1 MPEKHILKRASALLC
16 ALVIAAVSGCNAQ
29 ERLPAAVSVPS
40 GTHTDISE
48 EISSDTYEPEPVIS
62 SEESAESSETSV
74 DSEPTEEADVSSEEA
89 EPSQEASAPP
99 EEIETPPEQ
108 TTATTTTT
116 TTASTTVTTAASAPP
131 AEVVIPDVKTVSSP
145 RVDIASSDSGVID
158 WSNASLGYISAA
170 YTGSSTGAK
179 LRIICGDM
187 TYDHDLTLDG
197 ADCYFPL
204 SCGSG
209 TYSVILYEKLS
220 GTKYSRAVEA
230 EFTAKISDEI
240 GMFLYPNDYV
250 MFTKKSAC
258 VKKAAEL
265 CAGKDDVIEKTAAVF
280 GWITEN
286 VTYDYDLAA
295 TVQSGYL
302 PDPDSVLSRRKGICF
317 DYASLVAA
325 MLRSQ
330 GIPTRLVVGYAS
342 PNIYHAWNEV
352 YTAET
357 GWITPQLLLSSKG
370 YNIVD
375 ATFYASASDKSA
387 ISVYISNGANYS
399 AIYYY

>member
-29 ERLPAAVSVPS
+29 ERPPAAVCVPS

-48 EISSDTYEPEPVIS
+48 EISSDTYEPVIS
-62 SEESAESSETSV
+62 SEESTGPSEISM
-74 DSEPTEEADVSSEEA
+74 DPEPTEDADISSEEA
-89 EPSQEASAPP
+89 DPSQEVSDPP
-99 EEIETPPEQ
+99 EEIETPPER
-108 TTATTTTT
+108 TTAATTTPT
-116 TTASTTVTTAASAPP
+116 TTASATVTTAASAPP

-145 RVDIASSDSGVID
+145 GVDVASSDSGVID

-170 YTGSSTGAK
+170 YTGASTGAK

-187 TYDHDLTLDG
+187 TYDHDLSPDG

-240 GMFLYPNDYV
+240 AMFLYPNDYV

-280 GWITEN
+280 GWITDN
-286 VTYDYDLAA
+286 ITYDYDLAA
-295 TVQSGYL
+295 AVQSGYL

-387 ISVYISNGANYS
+387 ISAYISNGANYS

>member
-1 MPEKHILKRASALLC
+1 MPEKHILKRAAALLC

-29 ERLPAAVSVPS
+29 EPPESAPASSVP
-40 GTHTDISE
+40 HTDISS
-48 EISSDTYEPEPVIS
+48 EIPPRTEGSEPVIS
-62 SEESAESSETSV
+62 SEESREQTEPSAV
-74 DSEPTEEADVSSEEA
+74 SEPQDEPDVSSEGSET
-89 EPSQEASAPP
+89 SAP
-99 EEIETPPEQ
+99 EEESAEPPEQ
-108 TTATTTTT
+108 TTAA
-116 TTASTTVTTAASAPP
+116 TTATTAASAVTSTAVTTSASVPP
-131 AEVVIPDVKTVSSP
+131 AEVVIPEVKTLSSP
-145 RVDIASSDSGVID
+145 RVDFASSDSGVID
-158 WSNASLGYISAA
+158 WSNAALGYISAA
-170 YTGSSTGAK
+170 YTGGSSGAK

-187 TYDHDLTLDG
+187 TYDHDLSTDG

-220 GTKYSRAVEA
+220 GTKYTRAVEA
-230 EFTAKISDEI
+230 EFTAKIKDEV
-240 GMFLYPNDYV
+240 GMFLYPNEYV
-250 MFTKKSAC
+250 MFTKRSDC
-258 VKKAAEL
+258 VRKAAEL
-265 CAGKDDVIEKTAAVF
+265 CAGVDDVIEKTAAVF

-286 VTYDYDLAA
+286 VTYDYDLASS
-295 TVQSGYL
+295 VQSGYL
-302 PDPDSVLSRRKGICF
+302 PDPDRVLSRRKGICF

-330 GIPTRLVVGYAS
+330 GIPTRLAVGYAS

-357 GWITPQLLLSSKG
+357 GWITPQLLLASKG

-375 ATFYASASDKSA
+375 ATFYASAADKSA
-387 ISVYISNGANYS
+387 ISAYISNGANYS